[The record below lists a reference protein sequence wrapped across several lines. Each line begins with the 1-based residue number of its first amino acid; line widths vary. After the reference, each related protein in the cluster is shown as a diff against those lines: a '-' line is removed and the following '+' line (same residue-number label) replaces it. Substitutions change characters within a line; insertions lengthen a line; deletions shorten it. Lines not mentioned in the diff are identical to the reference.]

1 MRFSRGTR
9 LAACLL
15 ALSISLPGGLA
26 RAAES
31 AESPLTLT
39 EGQSVTLTLE
49 APQTGEYR
57 LELEF
62 MALTGK
68 TVNPQATLS
77 LGEAYRTSVTLPRLW
92 KDLRQGDRFAVDEK
106 GNELVPRQEEL
117 FERQTV
123 VLSLVGGGQPVKLEA
138 GRYTLTLTM
147 TAKSIELY
155 GARLVSAV
163 GRSYAAYTEE
173 QADKPAG
180 ETVPIYLEA
189 ELPSR
194 KSSAGLTATF
204 DNSSPDI
211 SPSAADRT
219 LLGLISAGSRE
230 GQWLEWEFEAA
241 QPGFYKLTIGYRQ
254 NSMRGLGVR
263 RGVTLDGKPLFD
275 ELDELVFPYTESFA
289 ALTPGGESPYQIYL
303 DKGKHTLRLTATR
316 GQLVEPL
323 AALDQAIDRMN
334 KAYRDI
340 LVITGTTPDPYRDY
354 YLEKEIPTLLDDL
367 AWCRDTLRAGARCI
381 EALTGGRRGSETSPI
396 DEAVRTL
403 DGLLEKPYLI
413 AQRLSLYKAQI
424 DAVANQSAYLSS
436 QPLELD
442 TLELLPVEEA
452 SHRRTHSLLERIGY
466 RAAVFFQS
474 FLKDYSSSTAVQASG
489 PPLKVWIS
497 VSELLT
503 TGSAAGREQMQVL
516 QRLCAEEFPYPVE
529 LALVNTNDVIT
540 QAIVSGKGPDVALFV
555 PEQTVI
561 NLAVRGAL
569 ADFQTMDGIETVKER
584 FHPSALVAAGW
595 NGGLYALPETQT
607 WFMLFCR
614 TDILSGLGL
623 DIPDTWDELYH
634 VLQVLRQRNM
644 LVGVP
649 EDQRVYEMLLL
660 QRGGRVF
667 NTDLTATDME
677 SDVSVGAF
685 AAWTDFFVKHS
696 TLVAYDF
703 YNRFRTG
710 EMPIGIVNYTLYN
723 QLQVA
728 APEIRGLWEMA
739 PVPGVEV
746 NGELNRAQ
754 SCVVNGCVVV
764 QSSALR
770 DKAFAFADWWTSDE
784 TQGRFGLDSEIL
796 LGASARYNT
805 ANVAAAAELGWT
817 DREQATLSAARQ
829 ALWDIEQTPA
839 SYYYNRNILN
849 AFRRV
854 VYNYETPRDVIG
866 RYAREID
873 RELVRKRKQLG

>member
-1 MRFSRGTR
+1 
-9 LAACLL
+9 
-15 ALSISLPGGLA
+15 
-26 RAAES
+26 
-31 AESPLTLT
+31 
-39 EGQSVTLTLE
+39 
-49 APQTGEYR
+49 
-57 LELEF
+57 
-62 MALTGK
+62 
-68 TVNPQATLS
+68 
-77 LGEAYRTSVTLPRLW
+77 
-92 KDLRQGDRFAVDEK
+92 
-106 GNELVPRQEEL
+106 
-117 FERQTV
+117 
-123 VLSLVGGGQPVKLEA
+123 
-138 GRYTLTLTM
+138 
-147 TAKSIELY
+147 
-155 GARLVSAV
+155 
-163 GRSYAAYTEE
+163 
-173 QADKPAG
+173 
-180 ETVPIYLEA
+180 
-189 ELPSR
+189 
-194 KSSAGLTATF
+194 
-204 DNSSPDI
+204 
-211 SPSAADRT
+211 
-219 LLGLISAGSRE
+219 
-230 GQWLEWEFEAA
+230 
-241 QPGFYKLTIGYRQ
+241 
-254 NSMRGLGVR
+254 MRGLGVR

-354 YLEKEIPTLLDDL
+354 YLEKEIPALLDDL

-614 TDILSGLGL
+614 TDILNELGL

-696 TLVAYDF
+696 TPVAYDF

-873 RELVRKRKQLG
+873 RELVRKRKQMG

>member
-1 MRFSRGTR
+1 M
-9 LAACLL
+9 
-15 ALSISLPGGLA
+15 
-26 RAAES
+26 
-31 AESPLTLT
+31 
-39 EGQSVTLTLE
+39 
-49 APQTGEYR
+49 
-57 LELEF
+57 
-62 MALTGK
+62 
-68 TVNPQATLS
+68 
-77 LGEAYRTSVTLPRLW
+77 
-92 KDLRQGDRFAVDEK
+92 
-106 GNELVPRQEEL
+106 
-117 FERQTV
+117 
-123 VLSLVGGGQPVKLEA
+123 
-138 GRYTLTLTM
+138 
-147 TAKSIELY
+147 
-155 GARLVSAV
+155 
-163 GRSYAAYTEE
+163 
-173 QADKPAG
+173 
-180 ETVPIYLEA
+180 
-189 ELPSR
+189 
-194 KSSAGLTATF
+194 
-204 DNSSPDI
+204 
-211 SPSAADRT
+211 
-219 LLGLISAGSRE
+219 
-230 GQWLEWEFEAA
+230 
-241 QPGFYKLTIGYRQ
+241 
-254 NSMRGLGVR
+254 
-263 RGVTLDGKPLFD
+263 
-275 ELDELVFPYTESFA
+275 
-289 ALTPGGESPYQIYL
+289 
-303 DKGKHTLRLTATR
+303 
-316 GQLVEPL
+316 
-323 AALDQAIDRMN
+323 
-334 KAYRDI
+334 
-340 LVITGTTPDPYRDY
+340 
-354 YLEKEIPTLLDDL
+354 
-367 AWCRDTLRAGARCI
+367 
-381 EALTGGRRGSETSPI
+381 
-396 DEAVRTL
+396 
-403 DGLLEKPYLI
+403 
-413 AQRLSLYKAQI
+413 
-424 DAVANQSAYLSS
+424 
-436 QPLELD
+436 
-442 TLELLPVEEA
+442 EEA

-696 TLVAYDF
+696 TPVAYDF

-829 ALWDIEQTPA
+829 ALWEIEQTPA

>member
-155 GARLVSAV
+155 GARLVPAV

-595 NGGLYALPETQT
+595 NGGLNADVVHALLPDGYSKRAGPRYSGH
-607 WFMLFCR
+607 LGR
-614 TDILSGLGL
+614 T
-623 DIPDTWDELYH
+623 
-634 VLQVLRQRNM
+634 
-644 LVGVP
+644 
-649 EDQRVYEMLLL
+649 
-660 QRGGRVF
+660 
-667 NTDLTATDME
+667 
-677 SDVSVGAF
+677 VSRPPG
-685 AAWTDFFVKHS
+685 
-696 TLVAYDF
+696 
-703 YNRFRTG
+703 
-710 EMPIGIVNYTLYN
+710 
-723 QLQVA
+723 A
-728 APEIRGLWEMA
+728 APTEHARGRA
-739 PVPGVEV
+739 RGPAGVR
-746 NGELNRAQ
+746 N
-754 SCVVNGCVVV
+754 
-764 QSSALR
+764 
-770 DKAFAFADWWTSDE
+770 
-784 TQGRFGLDSEIL
+784 
-796 LGASARYNT
+796 
-805 ANVAAAAELGWT
+805 AAAA
-817 DREQATLSAARQ
+817 ARRPGVQ
-829 ALWDIEQTPA
+829 YGFDGHRHGE
-839 SYYYNRNILN
+839 
-849 AFRRV
+849 RRV
-854 VYNYETPRDVIG
+854 CRGVCRLDRFLCQAFHAG
-866 RYAREID
+866 RLRLLQPVPYRRNAHRH
-873 RELVRKRKQLG
+873 RQLYPV

>member
-649 EDQRVYEMLLL
+649 D
-660 QRGGRVF
+660 GP
-667 NTDLTATDME
+667 A
-677 SDVSVGAF
+677 
-685 AAWTDFFVKHS
+685 
-696 TLVAYDF
+696 
-703 YNRFRTG
+703 
-710 EMPIGIVNYTLYN
+710 
-723 QLQVA
+723 
-728 APEIRGLWEMA
+728 
-739 PVPGVEV
+739 GVR
-746 NGELNRAQ
+746 N
-754 SCVVNGCVVV
+754 
-764 QSSALR
+764 
-770 DKAFAFADWWTSDE
+770 
-784 TQGRFGLDSEIL
+784 
-796 LGASARYNT
+796 
-805 ANVAAAAELGWT
+805 AAAA
-817 DREQATLSAARQ
+817 ARRPGVQ
-829 ALWDIEQTPA
+829 YGFDGHRHGE
-839 SYYYNRNILN
+839 
-849 AFRRV
+849 RRV
-854 VYNYETPRDVIG
+854 CRGVCRLDRFLCQAFHAG
-866 RYAREID
+866 RLRLLQPVPYRRNAHRH
-873 RELVRKRKQLG
+873 RQLYPV

>member
-1 MRFSRGTR
+1 MRFSCGIR
-9 LAACLL
+9 LAVCLL

-31 AESPLTLT
+31 AEPPLILT

-49 APQTGEYR
+49 APHTGEYR

-77 LGEAYRTSVTLPRLW
+77 LGAAYRTSVTLPRLW

-155 GARLVSAV
+155 GARLVPAV

-474 FLKDYSSSTAVQASG
+474 FLKDYSSSTVVQASG

-614 TDILSGLGL
+614 TDILNELGL

-696 TLVAYDF
+696 TPVAYDF

>member
-1 MRFSRGTR
+1 M
-9 LAACLL
+9 
-15 ALSISLPGGLA
+15 
-26 RAAES
+26 
-31 AESPLTLT
+31 
-39 EGQSVTLTLE
+39 
-49 APQTGEYR
+49 
-57 LELEF
+57 
-62 MALTGK
+62 
-68 TVNPQATLS
+68 
-77 LGEAYRTSVTLPRLW
+77 
-92 KDLRQGDRFAVDEK
+92 
-106 GNELVPRQEEL
+106 
-117 FERQTV
+117 
-123 VLSLVGGGQPVKLEA
+123 
-138 GRYTLTLTM
+138 
-147 TAKSIELY
+147 
-155 GARLVSAV
+155 
-163 GRSYAAYTEE
+163 
-173 QADKPAG
+173 
-180 ETVPIYLEA
+180 
-189 ELPSR
+189 
-194 KSSAGLTATF
+194 
-204 DNSSPDI
+204 
-211 SPSAADRT
+211 
-219 LLGLISAGSRE
+219 ISAGSRE

-696 TLVAYDF
+696 TPVAYDF

>member
-1 MRFSRGTR
+1 
-9 LAACLL
+9 
-15 ALSISLPGGLA
+15 
-26 RAAES
+26 
-31 AESPLTLT
+31 
-39 EGQSVTLTLE
+39 
-49 APQTGEYR
+49 
-57 LELEF
+57 
-62 MALTGK
+62 
-68 TVNPQATLS
+68 
-77 LGEAYRTSVTLPRLW
+77 
-92 KDLRQGDRFAVDEK
+92 
-106 GNELVPRQEEL
+106 
-117 FERQTV
+117 
-123 VLSLVGGGQPVKLEA
+123 
-138 GRYTLTLTM
+138 
-147 TAKSIELY
+147 
-155 GARLVSAV
+155 
-163 GRSYAAYTEE
+163 
-173 QADKPAG
+173 
-180 ETVPIYLEA
+180 
-189 ELPSR
+189 
-194 KSSAGLTATF
+194 
-204 DNSSPDI
+204 
-211 SPSAADRT
+211 
-219 LLGLISAGSRE
+219 
-230 GQWLEWEFEAA
+230 
-241 QPGFYKLTIGYRQ
+241 
-254 NSMRGLGVR
+254 MRGLGVR

-696 TLVAYDF
+696 TPVAYDF

>member
-1 MRFSRGTR
+1 
-9 LAACLL
+9 
-15 ALSISLPGGLA
+15 
-26 RAAES
+26 
-31 AESPLTLT
+31 
-39 EGQSVTLTLE
+39 
-49 APQTGEYR
+49 
-57 LELEF
+57 
-62 MALTGK
+62 
-68 TVNPQATLS
+68 
-77 LGEAYRTSVTLPRLW
+77 
-92 KDLRQGDRFAVDEK
+92 
-106 GNELVPRQEEL
+106 
-117 FERQTV
+117 
-123 VLSLVGGGQPVKLEA
+123 
-138 GRYTLTLTM
+138 
-147 TAKSIELY
+147 
-155 GARLVSAV
+155 
-163 GRSYAAYTEE
+163 
-173 QADKPAG
+173 
-180 ETVPIYLEA
+180 
-189 ELPSR
+189 
-194 KSSAGLTATF
+194 
-204 DNSSPDI
+204 
-211 SPSAADRT
+211 
-219 LLGLISAGSRE
+219 
-230 GQWLEWEFEAA
+230 
-241 QPGFYKLTIGYRQ
+241 
-254 NSMRGLGVR
+254 
-263 RGVTLDGKPLFD
+263 
-275 ELDELVFPYTESFA
+275 
-289 ALTPGGESPYQIYL
+289 
-303 DKGKHTLRLTATR
+303 
-316 GQLVEPL
+316 
-323 AALDQAIDRMN
+323 MN

-764 QSSALR
+764 QSSAL
-770 DKAFAFADWWTSDE
+770 
-784 TQGRFGLDSEIL
+784 
-796 LGASARYNT
+796 
-805 ANVAAAAELGWT
+805 
-817 DREQATLSAARQ
+817 ARQ
-829 ALWDIEQTPA
+829 GVRLC
-839 SYYYNRNILN
+839 
-849 AFRRV
+849 
-854 VYNYETPRDVIG
+854 G
-866 RYAREID
+866 
-873 RELVRKRKQLG
+873 LVDE

>member
-289 ALTPGGESPYQIYL
+289 ALTPGGESPYPIFL
-303 DKGKHTLRLTATR
+303 GNGKHTRRQTATR
-316 GQLVEPL
+316 GPLVVPL

-696 TLVAYDF
+696 TPVAYDF

>member
-1 MRFSRGTR
+1 M
-9 LAACLL
+9 
-15 ALSISLPGGLA
+15 
-26 RAAES
+26 
-31 AESPLTLT
+31 
-39 EGQSVTLTLE
+39 
-49 APQTGEYR
+49 
-57 LELEF
+57 
-62 MALTGK
+62 
-68 TVNPQATLS
+68 
-77 LGEAYRTSVTLPRLW
+77 
-92 KDLRQGDRFAVDEK
+92 
-106 GNELVPRQEEL
+106 
-117 FERQTV
+117 
-123 VLSLVGGGQPVKLEA
+123 KLEA

-155 GARLVSAV
+155 GARLVPAV

-614 TDILSGLGL
+614 TDILSELGL

-696 TLVAYDF
+696 TPVAYDF

-710 EMPIGIVNYTLYN
+710 EMPIGIVNYTLYT